1 MDGSLLFYVQ
11 KMLKK
16 NGWSYAYIVFR
27 ILLMIETKIFNN
39 YKRIIWKRCNNEE

>member
-27 ILLMIETKIFNN
+27 ILLIETKIFNN